1 MLIHYKTI
9 VSSSREDNTKTI
21 TNGVKQMQKS
31 ILNRILIACAI
42 IPMVIVAQTSV
53 DVPWTGTPGEMET
66 FIHGD
71 TTETGEQ
78 AHDVYV
84 LAANKVYLQLS
95 EVNLSTS
102 CELVGAEYADGEHPA
117 TVQPIAGDDGNL
129 QFTGWPQN
137 HVKTHGHS
145 QTYAI
150 RNILF
155 NGVAAGQ
162 TGSLFGVLST
172 YGENN
177 TVVVDHVTSV
187 HHQIISYFNFG
198 TAQRLHLTNNT
209 AVQFTVYGGG
219 MWWGGFVWG
228 GGGGWTGTWKEL
240 KVQNNTVE
248 GCHGQVMV
256 IYDNGV
262 IPGYNPIVIDHN
274 TFVNI
279 TDWVKFYRHGNN
291 TRFTNNLFVNTVSTG
306 QTHNSHG
313 QGPSLNWAG
322 GHGKMATLHQGECTD
337 STLLARGWCW
347 DNNNRNIHYNNN
359 AFFDTEELTTMF
371 NMEPWCWDVTD
382 TNDVVTTYCDTM
394 IGGPGS
400 TFDYSQSRWMDDSTQ
415 YQMDNNGVSEADNIH
430 ATDLGFNLETVY
442 IQTQVNRTMDWLDN
456 KVHDTHPDGWWLH
469 QNDEDWNVVE
479 WPLPM
484 TFSYSESSA
493 AATHC
498 THGGPVGS
506 THHMTHAELGI
517 DENATTVP
525 ATFALSQNYPNPFNP
540 TTEISFTMDLTAD
553 VNLTIYNMLGQKV
566 KVLENASLDAGT
578 HTYTWNGQ
586 DELGQT
592 VSTGVYL
599 YTLTDGNQT
608 ISKKMA
614 LMK

>member
-1 MLIHYKTI
+1 MKKSLI
-9 VSSSREDNTKTI
+9 
-21 TNGVKQMQKS
+21 
-31 ILNRILIACAI
+31 NRILTVCAL
-42 IPMVIVAQTSV
+42 IPMVAMAQTTV
-53 DVPWTGTPGEMET
+53 DVPWTGTPGEMES

-71 TTETGEQ
+71 TTSTGAQ
-78 AHDVYV
+78 AHDIYV
-84 LAANKVYLQLS
+84 LASSKVYLQLS
-95 EVNLSTS
+95 EVNLHTS
-102 CELVGAEYADGEHPA
+102 CQLVGAEYDESAGGFPA

-137 HVKTHGHS
+137 HVKTHGMG

-150 RNILF
+150 KNILF

-177 TVVVDHVTSV
+177 TVVVDGVTSV

-198 TAQRLHLTNNT
+198 QAQRLHLINNT

-240 KVQNNTVE
+240 LVENNSVE

-262 IPGYNPIVIDHN
+262 IPGYNPIRINHN

-322 GHGKMATLHQGECTD
+322 GHGKMATLNQGPCTD
-337 STLLARGWCW
+337 STLMAKGWCW
-347 DNNNRNIHYNNN
+347 DRTNRNIHYNNN

-371 NMEPWCWDVTD
+371 AMEPWCWDVTD
-382 TNDVVTTYCDTM
+382 TNGVVTTFCDTM

-400 TFDYSQSRWMDDSTQ
+400 QYENQSRWMDDSTAA
-415 YQMDNNGVSEADNIH
+415 QMANGVSEENNIH
-430 ATDLGFNLETVY
+430 ATDLGFNLESVY

-456 KVHDTHPDGWWLH
+456 KVHDNHPDGWWLH
-469 QNDEDWNVVE
+469 QADDDWNVVQ

-484 TFSYSESSA
+484 DFSYSTSSA
-493 AATHC
+493 AYTHSEW
-498 THGGPVGS
+498 GLPVGNLNVFPDKLAEWQTLS
-506 THHMTHAELGI
+506 TEKN
-517 DENATTVP
+517 D
-525 ATFALSQNYPNPFNP
+525 ATFTPNEFKLAQNYPNPFNP
-540 TTEISFTMDLTAD
+540 ATDISFTMDKASD
-553 VNLTIYNMLGQKV
+553 VSLTIFNMLGQEV
-566 KVLENASLDAGT
+566 RVLENAYLGAGT
-578 HTYTWNGQ
+578 HTYRWDGRDQ
-586 DELGQT
+586 LGQS

-599 YTLTDGNQT
+599 YTLTDGNKSIT
-608 ISKKMA
+608 KKMA

>member
-1 MLIHYKTI
+1 MK
-9 VSSSREDNTKTI
+9 
-21 TNGVKQMQKS
+21 KS
-31 ILNRILIACAI
+31 LTNRILMICALV
-42 IPMVIVAQTSV
+42 PMVVMARTYV
-53 DVPWTGTPGEMET
+53 TVPWTGTPGEMES
-66 FIHGD
+66 FIHAD
-71 TTETGEQ
+71 TTDTGEQ

-84 LAANKVYLQLS
+84 LQANKVYLQLT
-95 EVNLSTS
+95 EVNLNTS
-102 CELVGAEYADGEHPA
+102 CWLIGDEYSDGEHPA

-137 HVKTHGHS
+137 HVKTHGTGQS
-145 QTYAI
+145 YVI
-150 RNILF
+150 KNILF

-162 TGSLFGVLST
+162 TASLFGVLST

-177 TVVVDHVTSV
+177 TVVVDGVTSV

-198 TAQRLHLTNNT
+198 TAQTLHLLNNT

-228 GGGGWTGTWKEL
+228 GGGGWTGTWNEL
-240 KVQNNTVE
+240 IVRNNTVE

-262 IPGYNPIVIDHN
+262 LPGNDPIVIDHN

-291 TRFTNNLFVNTVSTG
+291 TRFMNNLFVNTVSTG

-322 GHGKMATLHQGECTD
+322 GHGKMATLSQSACTD
-337 STLLARGWCW
+337 STLLANGWCW
-347 DNNNRNIHYNNN
+347 DNNNRNIHYKHN

-371 NMEPWCWDVTD
+371 AMEPWCWDVTD
-382 TNDVVTTYCDTM
+382 TNNVTTTYCDTM
-394 IGGPGS
+394 IGGPES
-400 TFDYSQSRWMDDSTQ
+400 QYENQSRWMDDSTQ
-415 YQMDNNGVSEADNIH
+415 YQMDNNGVSEENNLH
-430 ATDLGFNLETVY
+430 ATDLGFNLQTIY

-456 KVHDTHPDGWWLH
+456 KVHDDHPDGWWLH
-469 QNDEDWNVVE
+469 QNDNDWNVVE

-484 TFSYSESSA
+484 DFSYSASSS

-506 THHMTHAELGI
+506 THWSDHAELV
-517 DENATTVP
+517 ATDNSYSTVP
-525 ATFALSQNYPNPFNP
+525 TNFSLSQNYPNPFNP
-540 TTEISFTMDLTAD
+540 TTEISFAMDQASE
-553 VNLTIYNMLGQKV
+553 VSLTIFNMLGQKV
-566 KVLENASLDAGT
+566 KVLENASLEAGT
-578 HTYTWNGQ
+578 HSYTWNGR
-586 DELGQT
+586 DELGQS
-592 VSTGVYL
+592 VATGVYL
-599 YTLTDGNQT
+599 YTLTGGEKT
-608 ISKKMA
+608 ITKKMA

>member
-1 MLIHYKTI
+1 
-9 VSSSREDNTKTI
+9 
-21 TNGVKQMQKS
+21 MQKS
-31 ILNRILIACAI
+31 ILNRILVACAI
-42 IPMVIVAQTSV
+42 VPMVIVAQTSV
-53 DVPWTGTPGEMET
+53 NVPWTGTPGEMET

-71 TTETGEQ
+71 TTSTGEQ
-78 AHDVYV
+78 AHDIYV
-84 LAANKVYLQLS
+84 LEAGKVYLQIS
-95 EVNLSTS
+95 EVNMHSS
-102 CELVGAEYADGEHPA
+102 MELVGAEYADGTHPA

-137 HVKTHGHS
+137 HVKTHGHT
-145 QTYAI
+145 QTYAVK
-150 RNILF
+150 NILF

-187 HHQIISYFNFG
+187 HHNIVSYFNFG
-198 TAQRLHLTNNT
+198 TAQRLHVTNCT
-209 AVQFTVYGGG
+209 AVQSTSYGGG
-219 MWWGGFVWG
+219 MWWGGFLWG

-240 KVQNNTVE
+240 LVRNNTVE
-248 GCHGQVMV
+248 GAMGQVFV

-313 QGPSLNWAG
+313 QGPTLNWAG
-322 GHGKMATLHQGECTD
+322 GHGKMATLSQSACTD

-347 DNNNRNIHYNNN
+347 DNTNRNIHYNNN
-359 AFFDTEELTTMF
+359 VFHDTPELQTMF
-371 NMEPWCWDVTD
+371 AMDPWCWDVTD
-382 TNDVVTTYCDTM
+382 TAGVVTTYCDTM
-394 IGGPGS
+394 IANQ
-400 TFDYSQSRWMDDSTQ
+400 TRWMDDSTTA
-415 YQMDNNGVSEADNIH
+415 QMANGVSEANNVE
-430 ATDLGFNLETVY
+430 APDLGFNLASIYFETHVAR
-442 IQTQVNRTMDWLDN
+442 NMDWLDN
-456 KVHDTHPDGWWLH
+456 KVHDTHPDSWWAH
-469 QNDEDWNVVE
+469 QADDDWNVVE

-484 TFSYSESSA
+484 DFTYSTSSVA
-493 AATHC
+493 YTASAW
-498 THGGPVGS
+498 GLPVGDLNHFPDALAQWGTLS
-506 THHMTHAELGI
+506 TDSDDAMFT
-517 DENATTVP
+517 P
-525 ATFALSQNYPNPFNP
+525 SKFALAQNYPNPFNP
-540 TTEISFTMDLTAD
+540 TTEISFTMDKASD

-566 KVLENASLDAGT
+566 RVLENAYLSEGT
-578 HTYTWNGQ
+578 HAYTWNGQ
-586 DELGQT
+586 DELGQS

-599 YTLTDGNQT
+599 YTLTGGEQT

>member
-1 MLIHYKTI
+1 
-9 VSSSREDNTKTI
+9 
-21 TNGVKQMQKS
+21 MQKS
-31 ILNRILIACAI
+31 ILNRFLVVCAV
-42 IPMVIVAQTSV
+42 IPMFLIAQTSV
-53 DVPWTGTPGEMET
+53 DVPWTGTPGEMES

-71 TTETGEQ
+71 TTSTGEQ
-78 AHDVYV
+78 AHDIYV

-95 EVNLSTS
+95 EVNMNSS
-102 CELVGAEYADGEHPA
+102 MELVGAAYGDGEHPA

-137 HVKTHGHS
+137 HVKTHGTG

-150 RNILF
+150 KNILF

-172 YGENN
+172 YGEDN

-240 KVQNNTVE
+240 LVQNNTVE

-262 IPGYNPIVIDHN
+262 IPGYNPIRINHN

-322 GHGKMATLHQGECTD
+322 GHGKMATLSQGECTD

-371 NMEPWCWDVTD
+371 AMEPWCWDVTD
-382 TNDVVTTYCDTM
+382 TAGVVTTYCDTM

-400 TFDYSQSRWMDDSTQ
+400 DFENQSRWMDDSTQ
-415 YQMDNNGVSEADNIH
+415 YQMDNNGVSEADNLH
-430 ATDLGFNLETVY
+430 ATDLGFELESIY

-456 KVHDTHPDGWWLH
+456 KVHDDHPDGWWLH
-469 QNDEDWNVVE
+469 QNDDDWNVVE

-484 TFSYSESSA
+484 TFTYSTASGA
-493 AATHC
+493 YTHSEW
-498 THGGPVGS
+498 GLPVGDLNHWPDALAQWETLS
-506 THHMTHAELGI
+506 TDNDGDIAYTPKE
-517 DENATTVP
+517 
-525 ATFALSQNYPNPFNP
+525 FALNQNYPNPFNP
-540 TTEISFTMDLTAD
+540 TTEISFSMEQTAD
-553 VNLTIYNMLGQKV
+553 VSLTVFNMLGQSV
-566 KVLENASLDAGT
+566 RVLENASLEAGT
-578 HTYTWNGQ
+578 HSYKWDGR
-586 DELGQT
+586 DELGQS

-599 YTLTDGNQT
+599 YTLTDGARSIT
-608 ISKKMA
+608 KKMA